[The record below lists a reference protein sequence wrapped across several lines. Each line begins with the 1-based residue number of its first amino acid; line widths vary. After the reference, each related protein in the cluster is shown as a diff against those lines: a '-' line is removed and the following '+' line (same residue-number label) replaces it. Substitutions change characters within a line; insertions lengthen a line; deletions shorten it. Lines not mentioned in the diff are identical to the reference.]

1 MGGSNLIKSIA
12 GIIGS
17 DNPLPGAPGRAN
29 IPGQGETIIGQ
40 NPAIMRS
47 AEEYAERSGIPLRN
61 PTQYQRIDRPFA
73 EMAADYYD
81 RMPHNPNDYRTKQ
94 AYDALGK
101 ETEAQ
106 FEQMLR
112 DGVTPYLFSD
122 KDPYPNSPYQA
133 LQDIYDNQRL
143 GVYSTRAGFGS
154 DDSFDPTG
162 NPLLQEMDYQI
173 DGKPIFL
180 NDAFRAVH
188 DYYGHGK
195 HGFGFRAGGE
205 ENAFQAHSG
214 MFSDLARQA
223 AASETRGQNSLL
235 NYGPKG
241 DTNRTAKLEDTVFA
255 DQKTGLLP
263 NLISTGRTPISD
275 ERRRRIDADGVSGL
289 RGKLEGAINPDGIV
303 EAVHYG
309 NRQFDYLDPS
319 QYGKGMS
326 GRTTTERNMAATP
339 EFYDRTFAGLNT
351 TERPYRKEQG
361 LGPVENTVQLPV
373 EQVYDILADPDNIK
387 GAVGNGLDPYSR
399 YTALTKKIYDAG
411 YSAIFQDHPQMGKIL
426 SIVDPLKT
434 GKILAAVPVAMLGTK
449 TAKAAIGAG
458 LTGAALAPEESQAG
472 VRKVGETL
480 FDLSRLDEVPDVPQV
495 PLERIDPA
503 RGLSPKIEPLLTPE
517 AAARMEGY
525 ANVGRDK
532 GGLGWYNLDPLRQSF
547 MEELGEE
554 QGTANFNAFVDK
566 IAATSPRAKVANNI
580 RRASYLDI
588 LDRQGQPFAGLTNDD
603 LPPGY
608 GHIAHKTHDA
618 SLRDLQN
625 TGSFAALN
633 RPKTSS
639 FAENLKGNQ
648 APMTIDT
655 HNFAALKG
663 DPKDKKSPADTQ
675 YKYLEEFQGQI
686 AEKMG
691 MTPAQFQ
698 ASVWMGGETGVAD
711 DRPFMAVFDDVVAN
725 TAERDGVT
733 KKKALQNFIQGK
745 GVLYDLGP
753 IMLAGGLGANLLAN
767 DFSEQASAVGEVAA
781 AGLTSLAAPFLTG
794 PSSFLE
800 SMNPAIPVDELE
812 RRRAARQDR
821 VTSEIRSPLAQ
832 AYAEQARQA
841 VAPVL
846 QDINQNP
853 YLNALPF
860 DELYEYGSNA
870 VKDLPARLRFMGS
883 ALLDSTGL

>member
-1 MGGSNLIKSIA
+1 MGEIAEAKPKAKERVKLTGYHGSPHKFPPAQRYRNT
-12 GIIGS
+12 
-17 DNPLPGAPGRAN
+17 DT
-29 IPGQGETIIGQ
+29 GETYVANLENPVHMKLVSEGNFEPVGEPNHFGMFDLSKAGTGEGGQ
-40 NPAIMRS
+40 AYGMGHYIAQRMETGEFYRDSTTMRNYDF
-47 AEEYAERSGIPLRN
+47 EEYLSD
-61 PTQYQRIDRPFA
+61 QY
-73 EMAADYYD
+73 
-81 RMPHNPNDYRTKQ
+81 
-94 AYDALGK
+94 
-101 ETEAQ
+101 TEAQ
-106 FEQMLR
+106 
-112 DGVTPYLFSD
+112 
-122 KDPYPNSPYQA
+122 NS
-133 LQDIYDNQRL
+133 N
-143 GVYSTRAGFGS
+143 
-154 DDSFDPTG
+154 
-162 NPLLQEMDYQI
+162 
-173 DGKPIFL
+173 
-180 NDAFRAVH
+180 
-188 DYYGHGK
+188 DYY
-195 HGFGFRAGGE
+195 RME
-205 ENAFQAHSG
+205 ILENAMLHDRPSDFREKASG
-214 MFSDLARQA
+214 LDYDEEYRQA
-223 AASETRGQNSLL
+223 AANMAEEMESYRDSNNEPVNFG
-235 NYGPKG
+235 YMY
-241 DTNRTAKLEDTVFA
+241 EV
-255 DQKTGLLP
+255 
-263 NLISTGRTPISD
+263 
-275 ERRRRIDADGVSGL
+275 EIDAL
-289 RGKLEGAINPDGIV
+289 QE
-303 EAVHYG
+303 EM
-309 NRQFDYLDPS
+309 FDYD
-319 QYGKGMS
+319 
-326 GRTTTERNMAATP
+326 ATIGAQSD
-339 EFYDRTFAGLNT
+339 FVRDALYDARDSVDQQIVDDYFDGD
-351 TERPYRKEQG
+351 RS
-361 LGPVENTVQLPV
+361 
-373 EQVYDILADPDNIK
+373 NIINRDMP
-387 GAVGNGLDPYSR
+387 GT
-399 YTALTKKIYDAG
+399 TALFNLGKAEGTLNGWENVLSSRGVKGVQYDDQRSRGGGDNSKNYVVFNDATLNILNRYGLPATLTATAFASAG
-411 YSAIFQDHPQMGKIL
+411 APQ
-426 SIVDPLKT
+426 
-434 GKILAAVPVAMLGTK
+434 
-449 TAKAAIGAG
+449 
-458 LTGAALAPEESQAG
+458 ESQAG

-554 QGTANFNAFVDK
+554 QGTASFNAFVDK

-603 LPPGY
+603 LPTGY
-608 GHIAHKTHDA
+608 GHIAHNTHDA

-745 GVLYDLGP
+745 GALYDLGP
-753 IMLAGGLGANLLAN
+753 VMLAGGLGANLLAN

-781 AGLTSLAAPFLTG
+781 SGLTNLAAPFLTG

-800 SMNPAIPVDELE
+800 SMNPNIPVEELE

-821 VTSEIRSPLAQ
+821 VTSEISSPLAQ
-832 AYAEQARQA
+832 AYAEQAQQA
-841 VAPVL
+841 VAPIL

-860 DELYEYGSNA
+860 DELYEYGSEA
-870 VKDLPARLRFMGS
+870 VKDLPARLRFMGG